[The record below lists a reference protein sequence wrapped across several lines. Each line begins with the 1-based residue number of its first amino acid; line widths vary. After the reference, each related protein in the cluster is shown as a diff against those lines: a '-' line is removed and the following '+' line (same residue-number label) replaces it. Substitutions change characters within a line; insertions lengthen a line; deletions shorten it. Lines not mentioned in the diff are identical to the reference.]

1 MDWNTLCRRDI
12 CERMLDIRMHPP
24 KVIARC
30 GNFAEQVTQF
40 LPGVHL
46 LLVCISCDGFLIC
59 PFLIPPNPMQPFL
72 QNFVSDFLQEQMQ
85 VAHLWDTAFCLG
97 ENTMTIYTD
106 EINWHIFWSQER
118 GYFYKYQSLYQP
130 MLLGK
135 NKIFQTPN
143 LAMDLT
149 LDGRE
154 ASNQS
159 KKSLFLTIWNS
170 FVKPR
175 SWFWIFSLSWWRKF
189 DQLLK
194 SGFVDC
200 TSLRLFPFQ
209 LCKNPYSDVIDIK
222 QTKK

>member
-118 GYFYKYQSLYQP
+118 GCFYKYQALYLPIYVAWQEQNLP
-130 MLLGK
+130 NAQLGNGLDSRWTWGIK
-135 NKIFQTPN
+135 SVKEVPLSYN
-143 LAMDLT
+143 L
-149 LDGRE
+149 E
-154 ASNQS
+154 
-159 KKSLFLTIWNS
+159 F
-170 FVKPR
+170 F
-175 SWFWIFSLSWWRKF
+175 
-189 DQLLK
+189 
-194 SGFVDC
+194 C
-200 TSLRLFPFQ
+200 
-209 LCKNPYSDVIDIK
+209 
-222 QTKK
+222 